1 MAEVSV
7 QPLPTFYR
15 QNNIRP
21 ELWRGPPP
29 LFDGGPTHDD
39 MVLALALIEALDDD
53 SRSWYGAAEA
63 RLREFLRYSRGAVT

>member
-21 ELWRGPPP
+21 ELWHGPPP
-29 LFDGGPTHDD
+29 LFDGEPTQDD
-39 MVLALALIEALDDD
+39 MLLALALIEALDDD
-53 SRSWYGAAEA
+53 SQHWYRNAAA
-63 RLREFLRYSRGAVT
+63 RIRERLAVVSP